1 MSVDCLT
8 ILLRDIEE
16 VHQLGLQ
23 LRVKTSDL
31 EAIQSSTVF
40 DKKEYVMSHII
51 SLWLRSNPDDPA
63 SCLRD
68 ALNAIGRCD
77 IAKKVVQLTCIGIV
91 LC

>member
-1 MSVDCLT
+1 MSVACLT
-8 ILLRDIEE
+8 ILLKDVEE

-31 EAIQSSTVF
+31 EAIQSYYH
-40 DKKEYVMSHII
+40 KKEYVMSHII

-77 IAKKVVQLTCIGIV
+77 VAKKVVRLTCIGIV
-91 LC
+91 FY